1 MGHKMK
7 KFVVYYIV
15 ISLITPSVYAQDYK
29 GVKDAKDVKE
39 VKEPKEV
46 KESKEIKEP
55 KESKKESVVIPAKEK
70 QEDILKG
77 LDYPELQVVPRASD
91 RLLMETQ
98 NEREYGWIAFWPYQ
112 VSSVMTLLA
121 GNRLRGNY
129 KDDTLTEIQ
138 KKDSDNIAL
147 SAMALGVGG
156 LGLSIFLIR
165 MDLYG
170 DGFKRVKS
178 VKVTDKRSEL
188 LRERLSEESL
198 EKPAHLINML
208 TTVSVASNLLANLA
222 VISQANADVRNYAAI
237 GVVASFLPWMF
248 SNRYVDNW
256 QKQEEYK
263 RKIYTPLIGYDWQ
276 FVPQNKSFQPQLTMN
291 WQF

>member
-1 MGHKMK
+1 MK
-7 KFVVYYIV
+7 KFVVYSIV
-15 ISLITPSVYAQDYK
+15 ISMMSPLSYAQENK
-29 GVKDAKDVKE
+29 GNKEAKDVKE
-39 VKEPKEV
+39 VKEAKELKDVKEV
-46 KESKEIKEP
+46 
-55 KESKKESVVIPAKEK
+55 KKESVVIPAKEK

-112 VSSVMTLLA
+112 VSSLTTLMA

-129 KDDTLTEIQ
+129 SESVVSDVQ
-138 KKDSDNIAL
+138 KKDSDNIGLA
-147 SAMALGVGG
+147 AMALGVGG
-156 LGLSIFLIR
+156 LGLSVFLIR

-208 TTVSVASNLLANLA
+208 TTVSVTSNLLANLA

-263 RKIYTPLIGYDWQ
+263 RKIYTPLVSYDWQ